1 MRTTTKVFGTD
12 HSDKTAV
19 VLLHK
24 QTISFS
30 DCSHITFSEHLA
42 LSLIPSALSQITYTL
57 L

>member
-1 MRTTTKVFGTD
+1 MRTITKDFGTD

-24 QTISFS
+24 QMISFS
-30 DCSHITFSEHLA
+30 DCLHIMFSEHLA
-42 LSLIPSALSQITYTL
+42 LSLILSALSRIAHKL